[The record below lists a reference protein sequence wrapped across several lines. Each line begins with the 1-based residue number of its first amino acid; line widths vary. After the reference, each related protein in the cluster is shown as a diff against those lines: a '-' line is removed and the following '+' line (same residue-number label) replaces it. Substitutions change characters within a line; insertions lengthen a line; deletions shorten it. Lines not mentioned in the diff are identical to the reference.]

1 MTNFSTKM
9 IELFSCVAQFKIST
23 PKREKIIMSVN
34 ICKSRRTECRF
45 SKITRRFVR
54 LKRRVKKIIR
64 RFASAY
70 TKYGL
75 LSLPFRFLFV
85 HLQNSYFT
93 IWNSA
98 EMDLTRFSQCVE
110 REFALFETK
119 LREYLPCFDGTMGQM
134 SEYVLRQKG
143 KRLRPLISFLTA
155 KTCGEVNEATYR
167 AAVVL
172 ELLHTAS
179 LVHDD
184 VLDESNLRR
193 NLPTANNI
201 WGNKAAILFG
211 DYIYGKCL
219 QLIETKED
227 FELLS
232 IYSKVARELPQG
244 ELLQKDLS
252 EAQNH
257 DINSYFAVIDR
268 KTASMFGAAAFTGAK
283 TACRNASY
291 VEAAEQFGRLLGRA
305 FQIKDDIL
313 DFDTSCTSGKGFGN
327 DIKEKKITLPVIFW
341 IDTLGQKEK
350 EELLAFVAKDKKSQQ
365 EILSFVERL
374 KTTDCLNKAG
384 QQVGKY
390 SSLAKEQLKQLPDNE
405 YRKQLEDLTDCLVER
420 DL

>member
-1 MTNFSTKM
+1 M
-9 IELFSCVAQFKIST
+9 A
-23 PKREKIIMSVN
+23 KRKEIIAFVN
-34 ICKSRRTECRF
+34 ICKSRKTERRF
-45 SKITRRFVR
+45 SKIKRRFIR
-54 LKRRVKKIIR
+54 LKRRIIFLIR
-64 RFASAY
+64 RFASAH

-75 LSLPFRFLFV
+75 LQKEIWAFVIAVSVFVCTFAKWLF
-85 HLQNSYFT
+85 YD
-93 IWNSA
+93 WKSA

-110 REFALFETK
+110 REFALFEEK
-119 LREYLPCFDGTMGQM
+119 FRECLPCFEGTMGQM
-134 SEYVLRQKG
+134 SEYVFRQKG

-155 KTCGEVNEATYR
+155 KACGEVNGATYR

-193 NLPTANNI
+193 NAPTVNNI
-201 WGNKAAILFG
+201 WGNRAAILFG
-211 DYIYGKCL
+211 DYIYGRCL

-268 KTASMFGAAAFTGAK
+268 KTASMFGAAAYIGAK
-283 TACRNASY
+283 TACQDARY
-291 VEAAEQFGRLLGRA
+291 VKAAEQFGRLMGRA
-305 FQIKDDIL
+305 FQIRDDIL

>member
-1 MTNFSTKM
+1 MGF
-9 IELFSCVAQFKIST
+9 
-23 PKREKIIMSVN
+23 
-34 ICKSRRTECRF
+34 CK
-45 SKITRRFVR
+45 
-54 LKRRVKKIIR
+54 KK
-64 RFASAY
+64 Y
-70 TKYGL
+70 EL

-119 LREYLPCFDGTMGQM
+119 LRECLPCFDGTMGQM

-268 KTASMFGAAAFTGAK
+268 KTASMFGAAAYTGAK
-283 TACRNASY
+283 TSCRNASY